1 MLRIG
6 ICDDSADAR
15 QALRSILE
23 RALARNAAEYTVF
36 EFSSGE
42 GLCGWQ
48 DKHAGE
54 LDLVFLDMEM
64 DGISGMETAKVL
76 REKSD
81 SLLIAFVTGYAD
93 YVFDGYSVGALGYVM
108 KPPQPAQI
116 EDVLRRAQG
125 ALFQQSEQVFLCR
138 NSEGLYRVPKKAIRY
153 FFSDRR
159 LVTCVTDARRYTF
172 YARLDD
178 VAEDVGAGFVR
189 VHQRY
194 LVRAGAVDRIENGE
208 VQVGGEA
215 LPVSRKYQP
224 EVLIALSRAML
235 E

>member
-23 RALARNAAEYTVF
+23 RARARDAADDTVF

-42 GLCGWQ
+42 GLCGWL

-64 DGISGMETAKVL
+64 DGLNGMETARAL
-76 REKSD
+76 RDRSD

-93 YVFDGYSVGALGYVM
+93 YVFDGYAVGALGYVM

-125 ALFQQSEQVFLCR
+125 ALFRQSEQVFLCR
-138 NSEGLYRVPKKAIRY
+138 NSEGLYRIPKKTIRW

-159 LVTCVTDARRYTF
+159 LVTCVTDTRRYTF

-178 VAEDVGAGFVR
+178 VAADAGAGFVR
-189 VHQRY
+189 IHQRY
-194 LVRAGAVDRIENGE
+194 LVRAGAVDRVEGGE
-208 VQVGGEA
+208 VHVGGEA
-215 LPVSRKYQP
+215 LPVSRKYQS
-224 EVLIALSRAML
+224 EALIALSRAML